1 MGAYKDLAKQG
12 INFNKTGNF
21 HQNVT
26 KNTLQ
31 NFLPITQASLTDN
44 VYCQKIADKTE
55 KSERNIYIF
64 FVY

>member
-12 INFNKTGNF
+12 IKFNKTGNF

-31 NFLPITQASLTDN
+31 NFLPIT
-44 VYCQKIADKTE
+44 
-55 KSERNIYIF
+55 
-64 FVY
+64 